1 MSQSTGPGSDPLGT
15 YSPGIDPLETEP
27 LGAAPLTQGY
37 AETGAHTAPG
47 TPDTGGSAEETAKET
62 AGAAKHQA
70 GAVAGTAKEQASAVA
85 GTAKEQAGNVAG
97 SAKEQAGNV
106 LAEAKDQAGDLLSD
120 LRRQL
125 SEQSDTLRDRIA
137 EFLTEAGSELEHMAG
152 AGGRSGYATQLVRQV
167 GDRASSWGSHLTNH
181 GSADLLEQTRG
192 FARRRPGAFVLGA
205 LVAGVAAGRLTRGA
219 KAHHDDVSDTD
230 TTGTVVPATAPATYA
245 APTTTATSG
254 PAGVPTLTPPVEPLG
269 TGTRPTAP
277 YGDEFVPVDT
287 PADPREFRP

>member
-27 LGAAPLTQGY
+27 LGADPLTQGY

-47 TPDTGGSAEETAKET
+47 TPSGTGGSAKET
-62 AGAAKHQA
+62 AQETADAAKHQA
-70 GAVAGTAKEQASAVA
+70 GAVAGTAKEQASA
-85 GTAKEQAGNVAG
+85 VAG

-106 LAEAKDQAGDLLSD
+106 LAEAKDQAGDLLGD

-125 SEQSDTLRDRIA
+125 AEQSDTLRDRIA

-219 KAHHDDVSDTD
+219 KAHHDDTTD
-230 TTGTVVPATAPATYA
+230 TTGTAVATTTPAPYA